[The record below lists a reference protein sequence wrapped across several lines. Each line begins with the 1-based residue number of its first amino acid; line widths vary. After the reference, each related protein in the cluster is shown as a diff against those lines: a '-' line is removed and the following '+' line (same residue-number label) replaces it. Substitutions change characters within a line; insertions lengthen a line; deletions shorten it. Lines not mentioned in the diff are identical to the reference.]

1 MTWRFVSILSLSC
14 AFAVFAQ
21 SANEPEPKPFDLQDA
36 YDVYA
41 AALVL
46 DNSKGKLLIADTTVP
61 FDQCLDSR
69 SDKAADAAIADY
81 KKRNNARWRLQ
92 RKFELKR
99 DYQLLSIKEVEKLR
113 RPDPKGGFFWYFPSG
128 VEIVH
133 FSAVGFN
140 ADRTIAFVEMDTM
153 CGGLC
158 GHGSPFLLQK
168 RDGRWREY
176 SPPWIE
182 NPDGT
187 FHGTS
192 ICSWNY

>member
-1 MTWRFVSILSLSC
+1 MTWRFVSLLFC

-21 SANEPEPKPFDLQDA
+21 SANEPEPKPYDLQDA

-46 DNSKGKLLIADTTVP
+46 DHSKGKLLIADTTSS
-61 FDQCLDSR
+61 FNQCLDSH
-69 SDKAADAAIADY
+69 SDKAADSAITDY

-99 DYQLLSIKEVEKLR
+99 DYQLLSSKEVEKLR
-113 RPDPKGGFFWYFPSG
+113 QPDPKGGFFWYFPPG
-128 VEIVH
+128 VEIIH

-140 ADRTIAFVEMDTM
+140 ADRTIAFVEMDVV
-153 CGGLC
+153 CGGVC

-168 RDGRWREY
+168 RNSKWSEY
-176 SPPWIE
+176 SPSWDG
-182 NPDGT
+182 NPDKFPVIST
-187 FHGTS
+187 
-192 ICSWNY
+192 CSWNY